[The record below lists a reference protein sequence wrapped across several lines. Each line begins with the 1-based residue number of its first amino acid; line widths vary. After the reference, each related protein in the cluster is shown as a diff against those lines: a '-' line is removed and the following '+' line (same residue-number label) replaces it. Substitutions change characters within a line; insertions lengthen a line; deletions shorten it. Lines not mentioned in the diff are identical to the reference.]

1 MFADDLTAA
10 GEGTVASGKFWL
22 GEVQRDVVK
31 GAVGAGNLAGDGVFV
46 CDFCAR
52 DFSLLVI
59 FKAAPQRFVAGL
71 GENANG
77 GSSFRVFVI
86 IL

>member
-31 GAVGAGNLAGDGVFV
+31 VFSSAIS
-46 CDFCAR
+46 AR
-52 DFSLLVI
+52 VTFPCS
-59 FKAAPQRFVAGL
+59 
-71 GENANG
+71 
-77 GSSFRVFVI
+77 
-86 IL
+86 